1 MAKDAATARRARAAR
16 SSRND
21 LVNSSTTSQRR
32 SKAVQA
38 ASKRSVAAPS
48 SSSESELSYD
58 SRDNEDDY
66 GQSCSEASASPFIA
80 SSPLITRTA
89 KLRPARTQ
97 ESERVTQSSPTTYA
111 SSFRQPSAPVR
122 RGYGKGMTTGIRRF
136 RALGASV
143 GSDFGLPSRVW
154 DPSPEREV
162 APTTQ
167 GHDDSDSSEIDEPAA
182 MGSAGQAP
190 SGETSGV
197 LLNDDDENERAVEW
211 TRSSESPSEVHAH
224 SPFSESSRGSPSIF
238 DSASRI
244 ALGSE
249 SALTPC
255 TSPPLNDTAG
265 TDISK
270 LPAKVLGRLSPST
283 LRLLRAAADGKDVTS
298 LDDEELIIEEA
309 LAPWSYN
316 SDRQQPPNSSPSF
329 VSRRTAARVPR
340 SLRESG
346 AAGPPGQTFND
357 GSSSSSSSTSC
368 ALLNRGLQGSI
379 TPPSQR
385 SLPALPARPASAM
398 KPTPKSDY
406 SSGREPFV
414 RLDLTAERL
423 PAKEAIRFS
432 APKSTSGGIGA
443 DEDDDEPSPFGA
455 SEHASIRTAPVASG
469 RREVSKPSKA
479 TRSSRGRTLKR
490 TEPASPVPLSLRV
503 AEKKQAIS
511 ASQLARS
518 GRASEAR
525 NVSSS
530 PSSAR
535 QHQSKHVNKTYSLS
549 TRLGL
554 PKKSFYARNKREE
567 TSPTPEGRVP
577 DLQYSRV
584 PVSSKV
590 R

>member
-1 MAKDAATARRARAAR
+1 MAKDAAAPRRATAAR
-16 SSRND
+16 SSRNGF
-21 LVNSSTTSQRR
+21 VNSSTTSQRR
-32 SKAVQA
+32 TKAVQA
-38 ASKRSVAAPS
+38 ASKRSIGTPS
-48 SSSESELSYD
+48 SSSESELSYN

-66 GQSCSEASASPFIA
+66 GQSRSEASAGPFVA
-80 SSPLITRTA
+80 SSPLITRTV
-89 KLRPARTQ
+89 KLRPARTR
-97 ESERVTQSSPTTYA
+97 ESEQVTQSSPITYA

-162 APTTQ
+162 APMTQ
-167 GHDDSDSSEIDEPAA
+167 TYDDSDLSEVDEPAP
-182 MGSAGQAP
+182 MGSAGQD
-190 SGETSGV
+190 SS
-197 LLNDDDENERAVEW
+197 ERAVEW
-211 TRSSESPSEVHAH
+211 TRSSESASEAHAH

-255 TSPPLNDTAG
+255 TSPLLNDTAI
-265 TDISK
+265 TDIPK

-298 LDDEELIIEEA
+298 LNDEELIIEEA

-316 SDRQQPPNSSPSF
+316 SDQQQPLSSSPCS

-346 AAGPPGQTFND
+346 VAGPRGQTFSD
-357 GSSSSSSSTSC
+357 GSSSSSSSTSR
-368 ALLNRGLQGSI
+368 ALLNRGLQGSA

-423 PAKEAIRFS
+423 PAKQAIRFS
-432 APKSTSGGIGA
+432 VPKSTSGGIGA
-443 DEDDDEPSPFGA
+443 EDDDDEPSPFEA
-455 SEHASIRTAPVASG
+455 SEHADILTAPVASG

-490 TEPASPVPLSLRV
+490 TEPASPVPLSLRQ
-503 AEKKQAIS
+503 AKKKQAIS
-511 ASQLARS
+511 ASQPARS
-518 GRASEAR
+518 RRASEAS

-530 PSSAR
+530 PSAAR